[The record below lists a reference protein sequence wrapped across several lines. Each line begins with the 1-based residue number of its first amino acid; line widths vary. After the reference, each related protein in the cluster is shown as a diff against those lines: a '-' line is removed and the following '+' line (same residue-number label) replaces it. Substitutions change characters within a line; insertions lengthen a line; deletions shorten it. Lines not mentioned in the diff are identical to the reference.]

1 MVKILTWLKVKE
13 VAELL
18 EVTDSAI
25 KKAVKK
31 NKYEYRHVEGKG
43 KGGIQIEIALESLP
57 QEAQNKDNHIQEE
70 NTYEEI
76 MKFTGKQREEA
87 NFKALI
93 IEEYKK
99 SQLSPD
105 NFVKSFNERNPDSVI
120 TKSQLFRWQRKY
132 KSGDISDLIDMRGG
146 HNKGQINI
154 SSEAWEYFYSLY
166 MTLQKRSIQRCWELT
181 QQEYPNIPT
190 VSTFERKLKTIPLLA
205 IIRYREGE
213 KAFEDAL
220 VSMERS
226 RKDIDSNDIWFS
238 DHHLVDVAVINKRG
252 KVIRPWLTVFFDARA
267 SKVVS
272 FIVRDK
278 SADATVIKQCLRIGI
293 EQHGLPK
300 ELYFD
305 NGKDYREKSFNADFP
320 ISLVK
325 QVGIHMIYATKYHGQ
340 AKTVERFFGTME
352 DRFCKFFPTY
362 LGKDAKERPENMCV
376 PFDKLKDIAPTMEKF
391 IELLTDYM
399 EQYNNTPSKG
409 IDMDGKCPNQVYYEN
424 LHIKNEIKDKSML
437 RVLCGIFDERTVQK
451 NGVQYQGRFYYHTEL
466 LAHLGEKVII
476 NADPYNMDELN
487 IFNMDMCA
495 ICKASAKI
503 RTPFRHT
510 TQEQIKEAMKEKK
523 EARKMIQRY
532 APTRELDTMSII
544 ARNQLLEK
552 QYEENA
558 NTKIV
563 ENINPILSQ
572 NSKILNTSKRTR
584 QANGQENVT
593 DVLMTNYRKMI
604 GG

>member
-1 MVKILTWLKVKE
+1 MTWLKVKE

-18 EVTDSAI
+18 GMTERAI
-25 KKAVKK
+25 RWGATKK
-31 NKYEYRHVEGKG
+31 NKYEYRHVDGIGQGGK
-43 KGGIQIEIALESLP
+43 QLEIALESLP
-57 QEAQNKDNHIQEE
+57 QEAQNKYNNVQEE
-70 NTYEEI
+70 VAYKEVTQ
-76 MKFTGKQREEA
+76 FTGKQREEA

-93 IEEYKK
+93 VEQYKR

-105 NFVKSFNERNPDSVI
+105 DFVKDFNERNPDSVI

-132 KSGDISDLIDMRGG
+132 KSGDVADLIDMRGG
-146 HNKGQINI
+146 HNRGQITI
-154 SSEAWEYFYSLY
+154 PPDAWEYFYALY
-166 MTLQKRSIQRCWELT
+166 MTLQKRSVQRCWELT
-181 QQEYPNIPT
+181 RLEYPNIPT
-190 VSTFERKLKTIPLLA
+190 VSTFERNLTTIPKLVM
-205 IIRYREGE
+205 IYYREGE
-213 KAFEDAL
+213 KAFNDAL

-226 RKDIDSNDIWFS
+226 REDIASNDIWFS
-238 DHHLVDVAVINKRG
+238 DHHLVDVAVINNRG
-252 KVIRPWLTVFFDARA
+252 KVFRPWLTVFFDARA
-267 SKVVS
+267 SKVIS

-278 SADATVIKQCLRIGI
+278 SADATVIKQCLRLGI
-293 EQHGLPK
+293 EKYGVPK

-325 QVGIHMIYATKYHGQ
+325 QLGINMIYATPYHGQ

-352 DRFCKFFPTY
+352 DRFCKLLPTY
-362 LGKDAKERPENMCV
+362 LGKDAKQRPENMRV
-376 PFDKLKDIAPTMEKF
+376 TFDKLKDKAPTMEQF
-391 IELLTDYM
+391 IKALENYFV
-399 EQYNNTPSKG
+399 EYNNTPSGG
-409 IDMDGKCPNQVYYEN
+409 IDMNGKCPEQVYCEN
-424 LHIKNEIKDKSML
+424 LHTVTEVKDKSIL
-437 RVLCGIFDERTVQK
+437 RILCGTFDERIVQK

-466 LAHLGEKVII
+466 LAHQGEKVVI

-487 IFNMDMCA
+487 IFDTDMRA
-495 ICKASAKI
+495 ICKAPAKV

-558 NTKIV
+558 EIKVI
-563 ENINPILSQ
+563 EKINPALSE
-572 NSKILNTSKRTR
+572 NSRILNASTRTR
-584 QANGQENVT
+584 PTSTEESVT
-593 DVLMTNYRKMI
+593 DVLMKNYKQAI

>member
-1 MVKILTWLKVKE
+1 MTWLKVKE

-18 EVTDSAI
+18 GMTERAI
-25 KKAVKK
+25 RWGATKK
-31 NKYEYRHVEGKG
+31 NKYEYRHVDGIGQGGK
-43 KGGIQIEIALESLP
+43 QLEIALESLP
-57 QEAQNKDNHIQEE
+57 QEAQNKYNNVQEE
-70 NTYEEI
+70 VAYKEVTQ
-76 MKFTGKQREEA
+76 FTGKQREEA

-93 IEEYKK
+93 VEQYKR

-105 NFVKSFNERNPDSVI
+105 DFVKDFNERNPDSVI

-132 KSGDISDLIDMRGG
+132 KSGDVADLIDMRGG
-146 HNKGQINI
+146 HNRGQITI
-154 SSEAWEYFYSLY
+154 PPDAWEYFYALY
-166 MTLQKRSIQRCWELT
+166 MTLQKRSVQRCWELT
-181 QQEYPNIPT
+181 RLEYPNIPT
-190 VSTFERKLKTIPLLA
+190 VSTFERNLTTIPKLVM
-205 IIRYREGE
+205 IYYREGE
-213 KAFEDAL
+213 KAFNDAL

-226 RKDIDSNDIWFS
+226 REDIASNDIWFS
-238 DHHLVDVAVINKRG
+238 DHHLVDVAVINNRG
-252 KVIRPWLTVFFDARA
+252 KVFRPWLTVFFDARA
-267 SKVVS
+267 SKVIS

-278 SADATVIKQCLRIGI
+278 SADATVIKQCLRLGI
-293 EQHGLPK
+293 EKYGIPK

-325 QVGIHMIYATKYHGQ
+325 QLGINMIYATPYHGQ

-352 DRFCKFFPTY
+352 DRFCKLLPTY
-362 LGKDAKERPENMCV
+362 LGKDAKQRPENMRV
-376 PFDKLKDIAPTMEKF
+376 TFDKLKDKAPTMEQF
-391 IELLTDYM
+391 IKALENYFV
-399 EQYNNTPSKG
+399 EYNNTPSGG
-409 IDMDGKCPNQVYYEN
+409 IDMNGKCPEQVYCEN
-424 LHIKNEIKDKSML
+424 LHTVTEVKDKSIL
-437 RVLCGIFDERTVQK
+437 RILCGTFDERIVQK

-466 LAHLGEKVII
+466 LAHQGEKVVI

-487 IFNMDMCA
+487 IFDTDMRA
-495 ICKASAKI
+495 ICKAPAKV

-510 TQEQIKEAMKEKK
+510 TQEQIREAMKEKK

-558 NTKIV
+558 EIKVI
-563 ENINPILSQ
+563 EKINPALSE
-572 NSKILNTSKRTR
+572 NSRILNASTRTR
-584 QANGQENVT
+584 QTSTEESVT
-593 DVLMTNYRKMI
+593 DVLMKNYKQAI

>member
-1 MVKILTWLKVKE
+1 MTWLKVRE

-31 NKYEYRHVEGKG
+31 NKYKYRHVDGIGQGGK
-43 KGGIQIEIALESLP
+43 QIEIALESLP
-57 QEAQNKDNHIQEE
+57 QEAQNKYNNVQEE
-70 NTYEEI
+70 ITYKEVTQ
-76 MKFTGKQREEA
+76 FTGKQREEA

-93 IEEYKK
+93 VEKYRK

-105 NFVKSFNERNPDSVI
+105 DFVKDFNERNPDSVI

-132 KSGDISDLIDMRGG
+132 KSGDVADLVDKRGG
-146 HNKGQINI
+146 HNRGQITI
-154 SSEAWEYFYSLY
+154 PPDAWEYFYSLY

-181 QQEYPNIPT
+181 RLEYPNIPT
-190 VSTFERKLKTIPLLA
+190 VSAFERNLTTIPKLVM
-205 IIRYREGE
+205 IYYREGE
-213 KAFEDAL
+213 KAFNDAL

-226 RKDIDSNDIWFS
+226 REDIASNDIWFS
-238 DHHLVDVAVINKRG
+238 DHHLVDVAVINNRG
-252 KVIRPWLTVFFDARA
+252 RVFRPWLTVFFDARA
-267 SKVVS
+267 SKVIS

-278 SADATVIKQCLRIGI
+278 SADATVIKQCLRLGI
-293 EQHGLPK
+293 EKYGVPK

-325 QVGIHMIYATKYHGQ
+325 QLGINMIYATPYHGQ

-352 DRFCKFFPTY
+352 DRFCKLLPTY
-362 LGKDAKERPENMCV
+362 LGKDAKQRPENMRV
-376 PFDKLKDIAPTMEKF
+376 TFDKLKDKAPTMEKF
-391 IELLTDYM
+391 IELLTIYF
-399 EQYNNTPSKG
+399 EQYNNTQSGG
-409 IDMDGKCPNQVYYEN
+409 IDMNGKCPDQVYYEN
-424 LHIKNEIKDKSML
+424 LHTKTKVKDENIL
-437 RVLCGIFDERTVQK
+437 RMLCGTFDERTVQK

-466 LAHLGEKVII
+466 LAHQGEKVII

-487 IFNMDMCA
+487 IFDTDMQA
-495 ICKASAKI
+495 ICKAPAKV

-510 TQEQIKEAMKEKK
+510 TQEQIREAMKEKK

-552 QYEENA
+552 QYEETA
-558 NTKIV
+558 ETKVI
-563 ENINPILSQ
+563 ENINPALSENSRILTASTQ
-572 NSKILNTSKRTR
+572 KQRSSDEENIL
-584 QANGQENVT
+584 QAIMQA
-593 DVLMTNYRKMI
+593 KQA
-604 GG
+604 

>member
-1 MVKILTWLKVKE
+1 MTWLKVRE

-18 EVTDSAI
+18 EVTDSTI

-31 NKYEYRHVEGKG
+31 NKYKYRHVDGIGQGGK
-43 KGGIQIEIALESLP
+43 QIEIALESLP
-57 QEAQNKDNHIQEE
+57 QEAQNKYNNVQEE
-70 NTYEEI
+70 ITYKEVTQ
-76 MKFTGKQREEA
+76 FTGKQREEA

-93 IEEYKK
+93 VEKYRK

-105 NFVKSFNERNPDSVI
+105 DFVKDFNERNPDSVI

-132 KSGDISDLIDMRGG
+132 KSGDVADLVDKRGG
-146 HNKGQINI
+146 HNRGQITI
-154 SSEAWEYFYSLY
+154 PPDAWEYFYSLY

-181 QQEYPNIPT
+181 RLEYPNIPT
-190 VSTFERKLKTIPLLA
+190 VSAFERNLTTIPKLVM
-205 IIRYREGE
+205 IYYREGE
-213 KAFEDAL
+213 KAFNDAL

-226 RKDIDSNDIWFS
+226 REDIASNDIWFS
-238 DHHLVDVAVINKRG
+238 DHHLVDVAVINNRG
-252 KVIRPWLTVFFDARA
+252 RVFRPWLTVFFDARA
-267 SKVVS
+267 SKVIS

-278 SADATVIKQCLRIGI
+278 SADATVIKQCLRLGI
-293 EQHGLPK
+293 EKYGVPK

-325 QVGIHMIYATKYHGQ
+325 QLGINMIYATPYHGQ

-352 DRFCKFFPTY
+352 DRFCKLLPTY
-362 LGKDAKERPENMCV
+362 LGKDAKQRPENMRV
-376 PFDKLKDIAPTMEKF
+376 TFDKLKDKAPTMEKF
-391 IELLTDYM
+391 IELLTIYF
-399 EQYNNTPSKG
+399 EQYNNTQSGG
-409 IDMDGKCPNQVYYEN
+409 IDMNGKCPDQVYYEN
-424 LHIKNEIKDKSML
+424 LHTKTKVKDENIL
-437 RVLCGIFDERTVQK
+437 RMLCGTFDERTVQK

-466 LAHLGEKVII
+466 LAHQGEKVII

-487 IFNMDMCA
+487 IFDTDMRA
-495 ICKASAKI
+495 ICKAPAKV

-510 TQEQIKEAMKEKK
+510 TQEQIREAMKEKK

-552 QYEENA
+552 QYEETA
-558 NTKIV
+558 ETKVI
-563 ENINPILSQ
+563 ENINPALSENSRILTASTQ
-572 NSKILNTSKRTR
+572 KQRSSDEENIL
-584 QANGQENVT
+584 QAIMQA
-593 DVLMTNYRKMI
+593 KQA
-604 GG
+604 

>member
-1 MVKILTWLKVKE
+1 MTWLKVKE

-18 EVTDSAI
+18 GVTDSAI

-31 NKYEYRHVEGKG
+31 NKYEHRHVDGIGRGGK
-43 KGGIQIEIALESLP
+43 QLEIALESLP
-57 QEAQNKDNHIQEE
+57 QEAQNKYNNVQEE
-70 NTYEEI
+70 VAYKEVTQ
-76 MKFTGKQREEA
+76 FTGKQREEA

-93 IEEYKK
+93 VEQYKR

-105 NFVKSFNERNPDSVI
+105 DFVKDFNERNPDSVI

-132 KSGDISDLIDMRGG
+132 KSGDVADLVDKRGG
-146 HNKGQINI
+146 HNRGQVTIPPD
-154 SSEAWEYFYSLY
+154 AWEYFYALY
-166 MTLQKRSIQRCWELT
+166 MTLQKRSVQICWELT
-181 QQEYPNIPT
+181 QREYPNIPT
-190 VSTFERKLKTIPLLA
+190 VSTFERKINTIPKLA
-205 IIRYREGE
+205 MIYYREGE
-213 KAFEDAL
+213 KAFNDAL

-238 DHHLVDVAVINKRG
+238 DHHLVDVAVINNRG
-252 KVIRPWLTVFFDARA
+252 RVFRPWLTVFFDARA
-267 SKVVS
+267 SKVIS

-278 SADATVIKQCLRIGI
+278 SADATVIKQCLRLGI
-293 EQHGLPK
+293 EKYGIPK

-325 QVGIHMIYATKYHGQ
+325 QLGINMIYATPYHGQ

-352 DRFCKFFPTY
+352 DRFCKLLPTY
-362 LGKDAKERPENMCV
+362 LGKDAKQRPENMRV
-376 PFDKLKDIAPTMEKF
+376 TFDKLKDKAPTMEKF
-391 IELLTDYM
+391 IELLTIYF
-399 EQYNNTPSKG
+399 EQYNTTESNG
-409 IDMDGKCPNQVYYEN
+409 IDMNGKCPDQVYYEN
-424 LHIKNEIKDKSML
+424 LHVKNEVKDKSIL
-437 RVLCGIFDERTVQK
+437 RILCGTFDERTVQK

-466 LAHLGEKVII
+466 LSHQGEKVII

-487 IFNMDMCA
+487 IFDMDMRA
-495 ICKASAKI
+495 ICKAPAKV

-510 TQEQIKEAMKEKK
+510 TQEQIREAMKEKK
-523 EARKMIQRY
+523 EARRMIQQY

-558 NTKIV
+558 ETKVI
-563 ENINPILSQ
+563 ENINPALSE
-572 NSKILNTSKRTR
+572 NSRILNASTRTR
-584 QANGQENVT
+584 QTSTEESVT
-593 DVLMTNYRKMI
+593 DVLMKNYKQAI

>member
-1 MVKILTWLKVKE
+1 MTWLKVKE

-18 EVTDSAI
+18 EMTERGVRKSATQL
-25 KKAVKK
+25 

-43 KGGIQIEIALESLP
+43 RGGIQIEIALESLP
-57 QEAQNKDNHIQEE
+57 QEAQNKYNHVQEE
-70 NTYEEI
+70 VAYKEVTQ
-76 MKFTGKQREEA
+76 FTGKQREEA

-93 IEEYKK
+93 VEQYKR

-105 NFVKSFNERNPDSVI
+105 DFVKDFNDRNPDSVI

-132 KSGDISDLIDMRGG
+132 KSGDVADLIDMRGG
-146 HNKGQINI
+146 YNRGQITI
-154 SSEAWEYFYSLY
+154 SPEAWEYFYALY
-166 MTLQKRSIQRCWELT
+166 MTLQKRSVQRCWELT
-181 QQEYPNIPT
+181 RLEYPNIPT
-190 VSTFERKLKTIPLLA
+190 VSAFERNLATIPKLVM
-205 IIRYREGE
+205 IYYREGE
-213 KAFEDAL
+213 KAFNDAL

-226 RKDIDSNDIWFS
+226 REDIASNDIWFS
-238 DHHLVDVAVINKRG
+238 DHHLVDVAVINNRG
-252 KVIRPWLTVFFDARA
+252 KVFRPWLTVFFDARA
-267 SKVVS
+267 SKVIS

-278 SADATVIKQCLRIGI
+278 SADATVIKQCLRLGI
-293 EQHGLPK
+293 EKYGVPK

-325 QVGIHMIYATKYHGQ
+325 QLGINMIYATPYHGQ

-352 DRFCKFFPTY
+352 DRFCKLLPTY
-362 LGKDAKERPENMCV
+362 LGKDAKQRPENMRV
-376 PFDKLKDIAPTMEKF
+376 TFDKLKDKAPTMEKF
-391 IELLTDYM
+391 IELLTIYF
-399 EQYNNTPSKG
+399 EQYNNTESNG
-409 IDMDGKCPNQVYYEN
+409 IDMNGKCPEQVYYEN
-424 LHIKNEIKDKSML
+424 LHTKTEVKDKSIL
-437 RVLCGIFDERTVQK
+437 RILCGTFDERIVQK

-466 LAHLGEKVII
+466 LAHQGEKVII

-487 IFNMDMCA
+487 IFDTDMRA
-495 ICKASAKI
+495 ICKAPAKV

-510 TQEQIKEAMKEKK
+510 TQEQIREAMKEKK

-558 NTKIV
+558 DTNVV
-563 ENINPILSQ
+563 ENINPTLSE
-572 NSKILNTSKRTR
+572 NSRILNASTRSRQTSEE
-584 QANGQENVT
+584 ENVA
-593 DVLMTNYRKMI
+593 DALMANYSQAI

>member
-1 MVKILTWLKVKE
+1 MKILTWLKVRE

-31 NKYEYRHVEGKG
+31 NKYKYRHVDGIGQGGK
-43 KGGIQIEIALESLP
+43 QIEIALESLP
-57 QEAQNKDNHIQEE
+57 QEAQNKYNNVQEE
-70 NTYEEI
+70 ITYKEVTQ
-76 MKFTGKQREEA
+76 FTGKQREEA

-93 IEEYKK
+93 VEKYRK

-105 NFVKSFNERNPDSVI
+105 DFVKDFNERNPDSVI

-132 KSGDISDLIDMRGG
+132 KSGDVADLVDKRGG
-146 HNKGQINI
+146 HNRGQITI
-154 SSEAWEYFYSLY
+154 PPDAWEYFYSLY

-181 QQEYPNIPT
+181 RLEYPNIPT
-190 VSTFERKLKTIPLLA
+190 VSAFERNLTTIPKLVM
-205 IIRYREGE
+205 IYYREGE
-213 KAFEDAL
+213 KAFNDAL

-226 RKDIDSNDIWFS
+226 REDIASNDIWFS
-238 DHHLVDVAVINKRG
+238 DHHLVDVAVINNRG
-252 KVIRPWLTVFFDARA
+252 RVFRPWLTVFFDARA
-267 SKVVS
+267 SKVIS

-278 SADATVIKQCLRIGI
+278 SADATVIKQCLRLGI
-293 EQHGLPK
+293 EKYGVPK

-325 QVGIHMIYATKYHGQ
+325 QLGINMIYATPYHGQ

-352 DRFCKFFPTY
+352 DRFCKLLPTY
-362 LGKDAKERPENMCV
+362 LGKDAKQRPENMRV
-376 PFDKLKDIAPTMEKF
+376 TFDKLKDKAPTMEKF
-391 IELLTDYM
+391 IELLTIYF
-399 EQYNNTPSKG
+399 EQYNNTQSGG
-409 IDMDGKCPNQVYYEN
+409 IDMNGKCPDQVYYEN
-424 LHIKNEIKDKSML
+424 LHTKTKVKDENIL
-437 RVLCGIFDERTVQK
+437 RMLCGTFDERTVQK

-466 LAHLGEKVII
+466 LAHQGEKVII

-487 IFNMDMCA
+487 IFDTDMRA
-495 ICKASAKI
+495 ICKAPAKV

-510 TQEQIKEAMKEKK
+510 TQEQIREAMKEKK

-552 QYEENA
+552 QYEETA
-558 NTKIV
+558 ETKVI
-563 ENINPILSQ
+563 ENINPALSENSRILTASTQ
-572 NSKILNTSKRTR
+572 KQRSSDEENIL
-584 QANGQENVT
+584 QAIMQA
-593 DVLMTNYRKMI
+593 KQA
-604 GG
+604 

>member
-1 MVKILTWLKVKE
+1 MTWLKVRE

-31 NKYEYRHVEGKG
+31 NKYKYRHVDGIGQGGK
-43 KGGIQIEIALESLP
+43 QIEIALESLP
-57 QEAQNKDNHIQEE
+57 QEAQNKYNNVQEE
-70 NTYEEI
+70 ITYKEVTQ
-76 MKFTGKQREEA
+76 FTGKQREEA

-93 IEEYKK
+93 VEKYRK

-105 NFVKSFNERNPDSVI
+105 DFVKDFNERNPDSVI

-132 KSGDISDLIDMRGG
+132 KSGDVADLVDKRGG
-146 HNKGQINI
+146 HNRGQITI
-154 SSEAWEYFYSLY
+154 PPDAWEYFYSLY

-181 QQEYPNIPT
+181 RLEYPNIPT
-190 VSTFERKLKTIPLLA
+190 VSAFERNLTTIPKLVM
-205 IIRYREGE
+205 IYYREGE
-213 KAFEDAL
+213 KAFNDAL

-226 RKDIDSNDIWFS
+226 REDIASNDIWFS
-238 DHHLVDVAVINKRG
+238 DHHLVDVAVINNRG
-252 KVIRPWLTVFFDARA
+252 RVFRPWLTVFFDARA
-267 SKVVS
+267 SKVIS

-278 SADATVIKQCLRIGI
+278 SADATVIKQCLRLGI
-293 EQHGLPK
+293 EKYGVPK

-325 QVGIHMIYATKYHGQ
+325 QLGINMIYATPYHGQ

-352 DRFCKFFPTY
+352 DRFCKLLPTY
-362 LGKDAKERPENMCV
+362 LGKDAKQRPENMRV
-376 PFDKLKDIAPTMEKF
+376 TFDKLKDKAPTMEKF
-391 IELLTDYM
+391 IELLTIYF
-399 EQYNNTPSKG
+399 EQYNNTQSGG
-409 IDMDGKCPNQVYYEN
+409 IDMNGKCPDQVYYEN
-424 LHIKNEIKDKSML
+424 LHTKTKVIDENIL
-437 RVLCGIFDERTVQK
+437 RMLCGTFDERTVQK

-466 LAHLGEKVII
+466 LAHQGEKVII

-487 IFNMDMCA
+487 IFDTDMRA
-495 ICKASAKI
+495 ICKAPAKV

-510 TQEQIKEAMKEKK
+510 TQEQIREAMKEKK

-552 QYEENA
+552 QYEETA
-558 NTKIV
+558 ETKVI
-563 ENINPILSQ
+563 ENINPALSENSRILTASTQ
-572 NSKILNTSKRTR
+572 KQRSSDEENIL
-584 QANGQENVT
+584 QAIMQA
-593 DVLMTNYRKMI
+593 KQA
-604 GG
+604 

>member
-1 MVKILTWLKVKE
+1 MTWLKVRE

-31 NKYEYRHVEGKG
+31 NKYKYRHVDGIGQGGK
-43 KGGIQIEIALESLP
+43 QIEIALESLP
-57 QEAQNKDNHIQEE
+57 QEAQNKYNNVQEE
-70 NTYEEI
+70 ITYKEVTQ
-76 MKFTGKQREEA
+76 FTGKQREEA

-93 IEEYKK
+93 VEKYRK

-105 NFVKSFNERNPDSVI
+105 DFVKDFNERNPDSVI

-132 KSGDISDLIDMRGG
+132 KSGDVADLVDKRGG
-146 HNKGQINI
+146 HNRGQITI
-154 SSEAWEYFYSLY
+154 PPDAWEYFYSLY

-181 QQEYPNIPT
+181 RLEYPNIPT
-190 VSTFERKLKTIPLLA
+190 VSAFERNLTTIPKLVM
-205 IIRYREGE
+205 IYYREGE
-213 KAFEDAL
+213 KAFNDAL

-226 RKDIDSNDIWFS
+226 REDIASNDIWFS
-238 DHHLVDVAVINKRG
+238 DHHLVDVAVINNRG
-252 KVIRPWLTVFFDARA
+252 RVFRPWLTVFFDARA
-267 SKVVS
+267 SKVIS

-278 SADATVIKQCLRIGI
+278 SADATVIKQCLRLGI
-293 EQHGLPK
+293 EKYGVPK

-325 QVGIHMIYATKYHGQ
+325 QLGINMIYATPYHGQ

-352 DRFCKFFPTY
+352 DRFCKLLPTY
-362 LGKDAKERPENMCV
+362 LGKDAKQRPENMRV
-376 PFDKLKDIAPTMEKF
+376 TFDKLKDKAPTMEKF
-391 IELLTDYM
+391 IELLTIYF
-399 EQYNNTPSKG
+399 EQYNNTQSGG
-409 IDMDGKCPNQVYYEN
+409 IDMNGKCPDQVYYEN
-424 LHIKNEIKDKSML
+424 LHTKTKVKDENIL
-437 RVLCGIFDERTVQK
+437 RMLCGTFDERMVQK

-466 LAHLGEKVII
+466 LAHQGEKVII

-487 IFNMDMCA
+487 IFDTDMRA
-495 ICKASAKI
+495 ICKAPAKV

-510 TQEQIKEAMKEKK
+510 TQEQIREAMKEKK

-552 QYEENA
+552 QYEETA
-558 NTKIV
+558 ETKVI
-563 ENINPILSQ
+563 ENINPALSENSRILTASTQ
-572 NSKILNTSKRTR
+572 KQRSSDEENIL
-584 QANGQENVT
+584 QAIMQA
-593 DVLMTNYRKMI
+593 KQA
-604 GG
+604 

>member
-1 MVKILTWLKVKE
+1 MTWLKVRE

-31 NKYEYRHVEGKG
+31 NKYKYRHVDGIGQGGK
-43 KGGIQIEIALESLP
+43 QIEIALESLP
-57 QEAQNKDNHIQEE
+57 QEAQNKYNNVQEE
-70 NTYEEI
+70 ITYKEVTQ
-76 MKFTGKQREEA
+76 FTGKQREEA

-93 IEEYKK
+93 VEKYRK

-105 NFVKSFNERNPDSVI
+105 DFVKDFNERNPDSVI

-132 KSGDISDLIDMRGG
+132 KSGDVADLVDKRGG
-146 HNKGQINI
+146 HNRGQITI
-154 SSEAWEYFYSLY
+154 PPDAWEYFYSLY

-181 QQEYPNIPT
+181 RLEYPNIPT
-190 VSTFERKLKTIPLLA
+190 VSAFERNLTTIPKLVM
-205 IIRYREGE
+205 IYYREGE
-213 KAFEDAL
+213 KAFNDAL

-226 RKDIDSNDIWFS
+226 REDIASNDIWFS
-238 DHHLVDVAVINKRG
+238 DHHLVDVAVINNRG
-252 KVIRPWLTVFFDARA
+252 RVFRPWLTVFFDARA
-267 SKVVS
+267 SKVIS

-278 SADATVIKQCLRIGI
+278 SADATVIKQCLRLGI
-293 EQHGLPK
+293 EKYGVPK

-325 QVGIHMIYATKYHGQ
+325 QLGINMIYATPYHGQ

-352 DRFCKFFPTY
+352 DRFCKLLPTY
-362 LGKDAKERPENMCV
+362 LGKDAKQRPENMRV
-376 PFDKLKDIAPTMEKF
+376 TFDKLKDKAPTMEKF
-391 IELLTDYM
+391 IELLTIYF
-399 EQYNNTPSKG
+399 EQYNNTQSGG
-409 IDMDGKCPNQVYYEN
+409 IDMNGKCPDQVYYEN
-424 LHIKNEIKDKSML
+424 LHTKTKVKDENIL
-437 RVLCGIFDERTVQK
+437 RMLCGTFDERTVQK

-466 LAHLGEKVII
+466 LAHQGEKVII

-487 IFNMDMCA
+487 IFDTDMRA
-495 ICKASAKI
+495 ICKAPAKV

-510 TQEQIKEAMKEKK
+510 TQEQIREAMKEKK

-552 QYEENA
+552 QYEETA
-558 NTKIV
+558 ETKVI
-563 ENINPILSQ
+563 ENINPALSENSRILTASTQ
-572 NSKILNTSKRTR
+572 KQRSSDEENIL
-584 QANGQENVT
+584 QAIMQA
-593 DVLMTNYRKMI
+593 KQA
-604 GG
+604 